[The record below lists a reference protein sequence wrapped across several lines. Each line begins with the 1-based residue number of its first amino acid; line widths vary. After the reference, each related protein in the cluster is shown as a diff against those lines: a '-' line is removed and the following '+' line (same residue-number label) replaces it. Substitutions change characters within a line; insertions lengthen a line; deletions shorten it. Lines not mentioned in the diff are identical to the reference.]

1 MKVYIYIS
9 QRDLL
14 VFNGLLADSSYMG
27 SGIKIEYFEE
37 HRPGTLMVS
46 MSLDTFIYFQDQEVL
61 FQTELIQN

>member
-1 MKVYIYIS
+1 M
-9 QRDLL
+9 

-37 HRPGTLMVS
+37 HQPGTLMVS
-46 MSLDTFIYFQDQEVL
+46 MSLDTFIYFQDQAVL